1 MQHEQRRTLQIQLL
15 PPAVEGGGRRID
27 VVELLD
33 LAEAIG
39 FDPHA
44 VVAELRAIPGQLGR
58 R

>member
-1 MQHEQRRTLQIQLL
+1 MCCPSSSSTARSQT
-15 PPAVEGGGRRID
+15 D

-44 VVAELRAIPGQLGR
+44 VIDELGALPGQLERKKQR
-58 R
+58 RP